1 MRGPVNGSTSRLPAD
16 TWEHALVTGNGRQGA
31 LCWGRP
37 ADGLRLTVSH
47 ERLFLPLHPPLEPPD
62 TARILPRLRG
72 LLDSGRY
79 AQAAAEVCRVAVAD
93 EPAYAGTVWIDPLVG
108 AATLTVTPSRPGP
121 VRDYRRTVD
130 TATGLV
136 TQRWRDA
143 AGEVRVEVFA
153 SRPAD
158 AIVARVSAT
167 GGFTGTVELGPV
179 EGEPPRPVETT
190 VDGLTLTARFPYAT
204 WPGALTGYRV
214 RCRVSGVDVDGP
226 VLRSDAVLVVRTL
239 LPGDRDPDSDP
250 DFDPDFDALLAA
262 HAAVHGELMGRVHL
276 DLSADP
282 ADRAA
287 PTEDLLAAPVGPALV
302 ERLFDAG
309 RHLIVSSSG
318 DLPPTLQ
325 GVWSGTWTPPWSSG
339 YTLDGNL
346 PAAVAALLPTGTP
359 ELMLPLFDLLDA
371 VRDDLRRNARRLYGV
386 AGLLAPVHM
395 SSHGR
400 QNHFG
405 PVWCQT
411 FWTAGAAW
419 LARLYVDHWRYTG
432 DRDFLARRAWPFLRE
447 TVDFC
452 LDFVRVHDGTAR
464 FVPSYSPENAPASTG
479 SQACVD
485 ATMDVAVTRDLLT
498 NVIAVAAELGVDDPD
513 APRWRDLLAAL
524 PPYRVAG
531 GVLAEWCHP
540 DLTDQPAHRHASH
553 LWPLWYEPDPAI
565 TGDPVLRA
573 AAATAVRRRLDW
585 WAGAD
590 SDEMAYGLAQ
600 LGLAAAALGM
610 ADEAY
615 ACVERMARVYWRP
628 SLVPTHN
635 RDAVFNVDIA
645 GGLPAVVAAMLV
657 RGAHGRLD
665 LLPAL
670 PAAWPRGR
678 VTGLVVRGAV
688 TVRELRWAPGAV
700 EAVLWSAA
708 GARLVVGAPP
718 GMVFRGAAAP
728 PGLVFG
734 GAAAPLGGVFD
745 GAAALPVTLPAG
757 VSVPLRAVDT

>member
-1 MRGPVNGSTSRLPAD
+1 MRAPVNGSASRAPAD
-16 TWEHALVTGNGRQGA
+16 TWEHATATGNGRQGA

-37 ADGLRLTVSH
+37 ESGLRLTVSH
-47 ERLFLPLHPPLEPPD
+47 ERLFLPLHPPLDPPD
-62 TARILPRLRG
+62 TARILPRLRD
-72 LLDSGRY
+72 LLDTGHY
-79 AQAAAEVCRVAVAD
+79 AEAAARVCRLAADD
-93 EPAYAGTVWIDPLVG
+93 EPAYAETVWIDPLVG
-108 AATLTVTPSRPGP
+108 AATLTVTTHRPGP
-121 VRDYRRTVD
+121 VRDHRRTVD

-136 TQRWRDA
+136 TQEWRDA
-143 AGEVRVEVFA
+143 AGDVRVEVFV

-158 AIVARVSAT
+158 AVVVRLSAT
-167 GGFTGTVELGPV
+167 GGFAGQVTLAPV
-179 EGEPPRPVETT
+179 DGVPPRPVETT
-190 VDGLTLTARFPYAT
+190 VDGLELAARFPHAT

-214 RCRVSGVDVDGP
+214 RCRVSGADVDGP

-239 LPGDRDPDSDP
+239 LPGDPDPDPDP
-250 DFDPDFDALLAA
+250 AVDFDALLAA
-262 HAAVHGELMGRVHL
+262 HTAEHGELMGRVCL
-276 DLSADP
+276 DLAADP

-309 RHLIVSSSG
+309 RYLIVSSSG
-318 DLPPTLQ
+318 TLPPTLQ
-325 GVWSGTWTPPWSSG
+325 GVWSGTWTPAWSSG

-371 VRDDLRRNARRLYGV
+371 VRDDLRRNARRLYG
-386 AGLLAPVHM
+386 ADGLLTPVHL
-395 SSHGR
+395 STHGR

-447 TVDFC
+447 TAAFY
-452 LDFVRVHDGTAR
+452 LDFVPVRDGTAR
-464 FVPSYSPENAPASTG
+464 FTPSYSPENAPASTG

-498 NVIAVAAELGVDDPD
+498 NLLAVAAELGVDDPD
-513 APRWRDLLAAL
+513 ASRWRELLTAL
-524 PPYRVAG
+524 PPYRVADG
-531 GVLAEWCHP
+531 ALAEWCHP
-540 DLTDQPAHRHASH
+540 DLTDRPAHRHASH

-573 AAATAVRRRLDW
+573 GAVEAVRRRLAW

-590 SDEMAYGLAQ
+590 SDEMAYGLTQ
-600 LGLAAAALGM
+600 LGLAAAALGL

-615 ACVERMARVYWRP
+615 ACVERMARLYWRP

-635 RDAVFNVDIA
+635 RDALFNVDIA

-678 VTGLVVRGAV
+678 VTGLAVRGAV
-688 TVRELRWAPGAV
+688 TVRELRWAPGTV
-700 EAVLWSAA
+700 EAVLWSAG

-718 GMVFRGAAAP
+718 GLRFEGAPAP
-728 PGLVFG
+728 PGRGFE
-734 GAAAPLGGVFD
+734 GAPAPPARGFD
-745 GAAALPVTLPAG
+745 GAPAMDLTLPAG